1 MMKNLLVLPILLF
14 CSSLFAQD
22 PCDDVD
28 ITSVQYSPF
37 TDTVIIVELI
47 NNSAAGFQY
56 PGFVLIN
63 SNGDTVAKED
73 VDLFGIGQESLH
85 RLNVMPGVQD
95 PLSNFVGDL
104 ELYTGFYDVFA
115 CSWNLNQS
123 LCASEPCD
131 SLIIGLD
138 NWGGALV
145 VGDFEWTVRDELNSI
160 VETGQFTMNVNP
172 QYWRYGLCLEPG
184 EYSYTLEALTQPSG
198 GGPVISVSS
207 SSSFASPT
215 ITEPLDWFN
224 DPITAIDFPF
234 YSVCVESPNGIGE
247 VSSNSVIDLR
257 YVMESNQLI
266 CSQQMTDL
274 KMYTADGRLVY
285 STSPQ
290 VKQVTLPTLASGTY
304 IATVS
309 TSKGEAR
316 QKVILK

>member
-1 MMKNLLVLPILLF
+1 MKNLLVLPFLLLF
-14 CSSLFAQD
+14 SSLFAQD

-47 NNSAAGFQY
+47 NNSVAGFPY

-63 SNGDTVAKED
+63 ANGDTVAKED

-85 RLNVMPGVQD
+85 RLNVIPGVQD

-115 CSWNLNQS
+115 CSWDLNQS
-123 LCASEPCD
+123 LCAAEPCD

-145 VGDFEWTVRDELNSI
+145 VGDFEWTVRDESNSI

-172 QYWRYGLCLEPG
+172 QYWRHGLCLEPG

-207 SSSFASPT
+207 TSSFASPT

-224 DPITAIDFPF
+224 DPITAIQFPF
-234 YSVCVESPNGIGE
+234 YSFCAESPNGIGDL
-247 VSSNSVIDLR
+247 SQDSGIDLR
-257 YVMESNQLI
+257 YEMESNQLI

-274 KMYTADGRLVY
+274 KLFSSDGRLAH

-290 VKQVTLPTLASGTY
+290 VKQVGLPELAFGTY
-304 IATVS
+304 IAVVS

-316 QKVILK
+316 LKVVLK